1 MVFRMSK
8 VFSTFWTRTRVLTL
22 TVLWLLAMPSNA
34 DDAAAAAWPDK
45 PLNLLVGFSPGG
57 GADTLARLVARE
69 LATELGQPITVRNI
83 AGGGGIVMAT
93 SLSHAEADGYTI
105 GLAAN
110 SAFDGMPAIT
120 PLRYQT
126 DDFDYL
132 TTVSQLQNALIAS
145 GDAPFANWEEMVAY
159 GREHGLSYGSPSPI
173 TRDVL
178 NLIAERE
185 GIRIRFIP
193 MRGGMDV
200 INSLIGGHI
209 DIAWSAG
216 VHQAFLRDGKIRVLA
231 SLNEERL
238 RASPGKPAIQELGYP
253 MGYSSYFVLVAPAG
267 LPSAVKQRLS
277 DALIKASKAP
287 RVAQLAEQ
295 RMGFPNVVMTPDE
308 ITRFVER
315 TAESYRR
322 QAAPAPTAH

>member
-1 MVFRMSK
+1 MTPRLPMVPARAP
-8 VFSTFWTRTRVLTL
+8 TL
-22 TVLWLLAMPSNA
+22 THCLVLAMLLLLGALMP
-34 DDAAAAAWPDK
+34 AAQAASWPAK

-57 GADTLARLVARE
+57 GADTLARLVARQ
-69 LATELGQPITVRNI
+69 LSMELGQPVTVRNV

-93 SLSHAEADGYTI
+93 TLSQAAPDGYTI

-145 GDAPFANWEEMVAY
+145 GNAPFGTWDEMLAY

-231 SLNEERL
+231 SLNEDRL

-253 MGYSSYFVLVAPAG
+253 MGYSSYFVLAAPAG
-267 LPSAVKQRLS
+267 LPAEIKQRLS
-277 DALIKASKAP
+277 AALVKASQSP

-308 ITRFVER
+308 ITRFVQR
-315 TAESYRR
+315 TAEGYRR
-322 QAAPAPTAH
+322 QAAPDSTAN

>member
-1 MVFRMSK
+1 MTK
-8 VFSTFWTRTRVLTL
+8 LLTTRRTLVRLLTALTL
-22 TVLWLLAMPSNA
+22 WLPGALAQA
-34 DDAAAAAWPDK
+34 DAASPPLWPDK
-45 PLNLLVGFSPGG
+45 PLDLLVGFSPGG
-57 GADTLARLVARE
+57 GADTLARLVARQ
-69 LATELGQPITVRNI
+69 LSVELGQPVTVRNI

-93 SLSHAEADGYTI
+93 TLRHAEPDGYTI

-110 SAFDGMPAIT
+110 SAFDGMPTIT

-132 TTVSQLQNALIAS
+132 TTVSQLQNALITS
-145 GDAPFANWEEMVAY
+145 GNAPFANWEEMVAY

-178 NLIAERE
+178 NLVAERE

-216 VHQAFLRDGKIRVLA
+216 IHQAFLRDGKIRVLA
-231 SLNEERL
+231 SLNAERL

-253 MGYSSYFVLVAPAG
+253 MGYSSYFVLAAPTG
-267 LPSAVKQRLS
+267 LPGEIKHRLS
-277 DALIKASKAP
+277 AALIKASQSP

-295 RMGFPNVVMTPDE
+295 RMGFPNVVMTPE
-308 ITRFVER
+308 QITRFIHQ
-315 TAESYRR
+315 TAADYRR
-322 QAAPAPTAH
+322 QAASAPLN

>member
-1 MVFRMSK
+1 MTPRLPMVPARAP
-8 VFSTFWTRTRVLTL
+8 TL
-22 TVLWLLAMPSNA
+22 TYRLVLAILLLLGALMP
-34 DDAAAAAWPDK
+34 AAHATSWPAK

-57 GADTLARLVARE
+57 GADTLARLVARQ
-69 LATELGQPITVRNI
+69 LSMELGQPVTVRNV

-277 DALIKASKAP
+277 EALIKASKAP